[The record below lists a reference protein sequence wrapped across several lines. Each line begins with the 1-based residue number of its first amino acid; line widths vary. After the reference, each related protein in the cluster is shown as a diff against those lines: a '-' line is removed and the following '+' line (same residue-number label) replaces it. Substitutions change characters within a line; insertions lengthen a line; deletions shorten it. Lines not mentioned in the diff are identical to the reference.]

1 MDDLATSIVATAF
14 RLSNTIALN
23 GKLSKSSSSFVE
35 RGIRRMLE
43 GVNIVDSADAN
54 AEDVGNVDTVVG
66 TEFSA
71 EIRSYIASH
80 FR

>member
-1 MDDLATSIVATAF
+1 MS
-14 RLSNTIALN
+14 
-23 GKLSKSSSSFVE
+23 LSKSSSSFVE

-66 TEFSA
+66 KEFSA

-80 FR
+80 FRWDFRF